1 MCLTGVDYF
10 STLAYQ
16 PSIAFL
22 AAGAL
27 APMATLVLIAITLF
41 GALPMYG
48 RVADMSPNG
57 QGSILILER
66 LFPRWK
72 GKVLVLCLLGF
83 AATDFVITITLSAA
97 DAAAH
102 LVENPLTPSWLDHPM
117 IVTLALLLT
126 LGAIFLRGFKEAI
139 TLAVFPGPERR
150 RSRQGRGTTSPG
162 LPKSRRLPRAAPIS
176 ARAHRRVGQHLL
188 DAGVSSGLRRRG
200 CARHARGGR
209 PAWRRGRRPAHERA
223 PLTTALRAGHPKQE
237 REQRLLRVQPV
248 LGLVEN
254 E

>member
-1 MCLTGVDYF
+1 MPTSPPLSLEQRLTTWFFEGEAEPIVGEHPKARHTTHWSKVMCLTGVDYF

-27 APMATLVLIAITLF
+27 APMATLVLIVLTLF

-48 RVADMSPNG
+48 RVADMSPHG

-72 GKVLVLCLLGF
+72 GKVVVLCLLGF

-102 LVENPLTPSWLDHPM
+102 LVENPLTPPWLDHPGA
-117 IVTLALLLT
+117 VTLVLLVI
-126 LGAIFLRGFKEAI
+126 LGAIFLRGFSEAI
-139 TLAVFPGPERR
+139 QLAVVLVIAYLALNLIVVLTGLNAILQRPELI
-150 RSRQGRGTTSPG
+150 GNWKT
-162 LPKSRRLPRAAPIS
+162 
-176 ARAHRRVGQHLL
+176 
-188 DAGVSSGLRRRG
+188 
-200 CARHARGGR
+200 
-209 PAWRRGRRPAHERA
+209 
-223 PLTTALRAGHPKQE
+223 
-237 REQRLLRVQPV
+237 
-248 LGLVEN
+248 
-254 E
+254 